1 MKMKMAVRKRYL
13 RFLLPA
19 LALLLLLA
27 LLVLWISGF
36 GFRYLLRRPA
46 QLSEV
51 PTEQLKGS
59 YVTLPVTEAGEQF
72 TYLGY
77 QDAAGNPVITE
88 EYTVCKLRGKYL
100 MVRVTKKD
108 LPVLDKYLNASE
120 MVLSGE
126 LGSVLE
132 ANMGK
137 LTGTVNKARP
147 DAMKQLRSWLTNHQI
162 DGTVKKDLYNG
173 MDVSAYPGAAE
184 GKYDAYLDDVIL
196 PLELDVGCLGTRG
209 SGTVKALTV
218 IAALLALLALAL
230 IVSIFLGF
238 WEKRMRAALRQHGKR
253 LTADYDTAEVLGA
266 QLRIGQDFIWV
277 FGPLNT
283 RILETKDVI
292 WAYPRSKRLEGGK
305 QAWSLVMKTDWGSEA
320 AAKLESEAAVEK
332 AVAALRS
339 RGFPMTVGF
348 DKEKQKLFKKDLAAF
363 KSKVRNG
370 TI

>member
-1 MKMKMAVRKRYL
+1 MKMKLAVRKRYL

-19 LALLLLLA
+19 IALLLLLA

-88 EYTVCKLRGKYL
+88 EYTICKLRGKYL

-173 MDVSAYPGAAE
+173 MDVS
-184 GKYDAYLDDVIL
+184 
-196 PLELDVGCLGTRG
+196 T
-209 SGTVKALTV
+209 
-218 IAALLALLALAL
+218 
-230 IVSIFLGF
+230 
-238 WEKRMRAALRQHGKR
+238 
-253 LTADYDTAEVLGA
+253 
-266 QLRIGQDFIWV
+266 
-277 FGPLNT
+277 
-283 RILETKDVI
+283 
-292 WAYPRSKRLEGGK
+292 
-305 QAWSLVMKTDWGSEA
+305 
-320 AAKLESEAAVEK
+320 
-332 AVAALRS
+332 
-339 RGFPMTVGF
+339 
-348 DKEKQKLFKKDLAAF
+348 
-363 KSKVRNG
+363 
-370 TI
+370 

>member
-1 MKMKMAVRKRYL
+1 MKMKLAVRKRYL

-19 LALLLLLA
+19 LLLCLLLA
-27 LLVLWISGF
+27 LLLLWISGF
-36 GFRYLLRRPA
+36 GFRYLLRKPA
-46 QLSEV
+46 QLSEL
-51 PTEQLKGS
+51 PLDELKGS
-59 YVTLPVTEAGEQF
+59 YVTTPVTEAGEQF

-77 QDAAGNPVITE
+77 QDSQGNPVITE

-100 MVRVTKKD
+100 MIRVTKKD
-108 LPVLDKYLNASE
+108 LPVLDKYLHASE
-120 MVLSGE
+120 LVQSGE
-126 LGSVLE
+126 IGSVLE

-147 DAMKQLRSWLTNHQI
+147 DAMKQLRSWFTSHQLDAHNQVDKYSGADI
-162 DGTVKKDLYNG
+162 
-173 MDVSAYPGAAE
+173 SSYPGVAQ
-184 GKYDAYLDDVIL
+184 GKFDDYLDDVIL
-196 PLELDVGCLGTRG
+196 PLELDVGSLGVR
-209 SGTVKALTV
+209 SGGAVKALTV
-218 IAALLALLALAL
+218 IAALLVLLALAL
-230 IVSIFLGF
+230 AVSILLGM

-253 LTADYDTAEVLGA
+253 LTADYDTAEVFGP
-266 QLRIGQDFIWV
+266 QLRIGQDFLWV
-277 FGPLNT
+277 FGPMNT

-320 AAKLESEAAVEK
+320 AAKLDGEAAVEK

-348 DKEKQKLFKKDLAAF
+348 DKEKQKLYKKDLAAF
-363 KSKVRNG
+363 KSKVRSG

>member
-27 LLVLWISGF
+27 LLALWISGF

-46 QLSEV
+46 QLSQV
-51 PTEQLKGS
+51 PQDQLRGS
-59 YVTLPVTEAGEQF
+59 YVTLPVTEAGAQF

-77 QDAAGNPVITE
+77 QGSDGQPVITE
-88 EYTVCKLRGKYL
+88 EYTVCKLNGKYL
-100 MVRVTKKD
+100 MIRVTKKD
-108 LPVLDKYLNASE
+108 LPVLDKYLNAADL
-120 MVLSGE
+120 VASGE

-147 DAMKQLRSWLTNHQI
+147 DAMKQLRSWFTSHQL
-162 DGTVKKDLYNG
+162 DARNQLDLFSGKDI
-173 MDVSAYPGAAE
+173 SAYPGVAE
-184 GKYDAYLDDVIL
+184 GKFDAYLDEVIL
-196 PLELDVGCLGTRG
+196 PLELDVGHLGIRS

-218 IAALLALLALAL
+218 VAALLVLLALAL
-230 IVSIFLGF
+230 AASIFLGL

-253 LTADYDTAEVLGA
+253 LTADYDTAEILGSD
-266 QLRIGQDFIWV
+266 LRIGQDFIWV
-277 FGPLNT
+277 FGPMNT
-283 RILETKDVI
+283 RILETKDVL

-305 QAWSLVMKTDWGSEA
+305 QVWSLVMKTDWGSEA
-320 AAKLESEAAVEK
+320 AARLDSEAAVEK

-339 RGFPMTVGF
+339 RGYPLTVGF
-348 DKEKQKLFKKDLAAF
+348 DKEKQKLFKKDLTAF
-363 KSKVRNG
+363 KSKVKNG